1 MFSDSCQQAGEWK
14 DFMDDMK
21 KQDVVS
27 GLVIS
32 EEVIAAIAL
41 NAAKDVEG
49 VSGFAAR
56 PRDLQALLHIGD
68 DMLKS
73 VRVWVNE
80 NEIKLHLYL
89 LLKGGTKIP
98 AVSAQV
104 QRAVKNA
111 VQNMTG
117 RVVTKVNISIVGVD
131 FSEIAQKAFYA
142 ASLQKP
148 VQFRRFSRERPVC
161 FLSCGGLILLKKW
174 RTSMTR
180 RQAREQAFTLIF
192 EKSFH
197 PEITVEEMISMAV
210 EARYLQTDEFAV
222 LLAKTA
228 DEQQPEIDSIIENN
242 AIGWKKDRISRV
254 SLSLLR
260 LALCEMLFIE
270 EVPTNVS
277 INEAVELAKLY
288 ASQEDAAFIN
298 GVLGAA
304 ARKLEAQ

>member
-1 MFSDSCQQAGEWK
+1 
-14 DFMDDMK
+14 
-21 KQDVVS
+21 
-27 GLVIS
+27 
-32 EEVIAAIAL
+32 
-41 NAAKDVEG
+41 
-49 VSGFAAR
+49 
-56 PRDLQALLHIGD
+56 
-68 DMLKS
+68 
-73 VRVWVNE
+73 
-80 NEIKLHLYL
+80 
-89 LLKGGTKIP
+89 
-98 AVSAQV
+98 
-104 QRAVKNA
+104 
-111 VQNMTG
+111 
-117 RVVTKVNISIVGVD
+117 
-131 FSEIAQKAFYA
+131 
-142 ASLQKP
+142 
-148 VQFRRFSRERPVC
+148 
-161 FLSCGGLILLKKW
+161 
-174 RTSMTR
+174 MTR

-270 EVPTNVS
+270 EVPTHVS

>member
-1 MFSDSCQQAGEWK
+1 
-14 DFMDDMK
+14 
-21 KQDVVS
+21 
-27 GLVIS
+27 
-32 EEVIAAIAL
+32 
-41 NAAKDVEG
+41 
-49 VSGFAAR
+49 
-56 PRDLQALLHIGD
+56 
-68 DMLKS
+68 
-73 VRVWVNE
+73 
-80 NEIKLHLYL
+80 
-89 LLKGGTKIP
+89 
-98 AVSAQV
+98 
-104 QRAVKNA
+104 
-111 VQNMTG
+111 
-117 RVVTKVNISIVGVD
+117 
-131 FSEIAQKAFYA
+131 
-142 ASLQKP
+142 
-148 VQFRRFSRERPVC
+148 
-161 FLSCGGLILLKKW
+161 
-174 RTSMTR
+174 MTR

-288 ASQEDAAFIN
+288 AAQEDAAFIN

>member
-1 MFSDSCQQAGEWK
+1 
-14 DFMDDMK
+14 
-21 KQDVVS
+21 
-27 GLVIS
+27 
-32 EEVIAAIAL
+32 
-41 NAAKDVEG
+41 
-49 VSGFAAR
+49 
-56 PRDLQALLHIGD
+56 
-68 DMLKS
+68 
-73 VRVWVNE
+73 
-80 NEIKLHLYL
+80 
-89 LLKGGTKIP
+89 
-98 AVSAQV
+98 
-104 QRAVKNA
+104 
-111 VQNMTG
+111 
-117 RVVTKVNISIVGVD
+117 
-131 FSEIAQKAFYA
+131 
-142 ASLQKP
+142 
-148 VQFRRFSRERPVC
+148 
-161 FLSCGGLILLKKW
+161 
-174 RTSMTR
+174 MTR

-242 AIGWKKDRISRV
+242 AIVWKKDRISRV

>member
-1 MFSDSCQQAGEWK
+1 
-14 DFMDDMK
+14 
-21 KQDVVS
+21 
-27 GLVIS
+27 
-32 EEVIAAIAL
+32 
-41 NAAKDVEG
+41 
-49 VSGFAAR
+49 
-56 PRDLQALLHIGD
+56 
-68 DMLKS
+68 
-73 VRVWVNE
+73 
-80 NEIKLHLYL
+80 
-89 LLKGGTKIP
+89 
-98 AVSAQV
+98 
-104 QRAVKNA
+104 
-111 VQNMTG
+111 
-117 RVVTKVNISIVGVD
+117 
-131 FSEIAQKAFYA
+131 
-142 ASLQKP
+142 
-148 VQFRRFSRERPVC
+148 
-161 FLSCGGLILLKKW
+161 
-174 RTSMTR
+174 MTR

-228 DEQQPEIDSIIENN
+228 DEQQAAIDSIIENN

>member
-1 MFSDSCQQAGEWK
+1 
-14 DFMDDMK
+14 
-21 KQDVVS
+21 
-27 GLVIS
+27 
-32 EEVIAAIAL
+32 
-41 NAAKDVEG
+41 
-49 VSGFAAR
+49 
-56 PRDLQALLHIGD
+56 
-68 DMLKS
+68 
-73 VRVWVNE
+73 
-80 NEIKLHLYL
+80 
-89 LLKGGTKIP
+89 
-98 AVSAQV
+98 
-104 QRAVKNA
+104 
-111 VQNMTG
+111 
-117 RVVTKVNISIVGVD
+117 
-131 FSEIAQKAFYA
+131 
-142 ASLQKP
+142 
-148 VQFRRFSRERPVC
+148 
-161 FLSCGGLILLKKW
+161 
-174 RTSMTR
+174 MTR

-197 PEITVEEMISMAV
+197 PEITVEEWISMAV

>member
-1 MFSDSCQQAGEWK
+1 
-14 DFMDDMK
+14 
-21 KQDVVS
+21 
-27 GLVIS
+27 
-32 EEVIAAIAL
+32 
-41 NAAKDVEG
+41 
-49 VSGFAAR
+49 
-56 PRDLQALLHIGD
+56 
-68 DMLKS
+68 
-73 VRVWVNE
+73 
-80 NEIKLHLYL
+80 
-89 LLKGGTKIP
+89 
-98 AVSAQV
+98 
-104 QRAVKNA
+104 
-111 VQNMTG
+111 
-117 RVVTKVNISIVGVD
+117 
-131 FSEIAQKAFYA
+131 
-142 ASLQKP
+142 
-148 VQFRRFSRERPVC
+148 
-161 FLSCGGLILLKKW
+161 
-174 RTSMTR
+174 MTR

-277 INEAVELAKLY
+277 INEAVELAMLY
-288 ASQEDAAFIN
+288 ASQDDAAFIN

-304 ARKLEAQ
+304 ARKLEAQL

>member
-1 MFSDSCQQAGEWK
+1 
-14 DFMDDMK
+14 
-21 KQDVVS
+21 
-27 GLVIS
+27 
-32 EEVIAAIAL
+32 
-41 NAAKDVEG
+41 
-49 VSGFAAR
+49 
-56 PRDLQALLHIGD
+56 
-68 DMLKS
+68 
-73 VRVWVNE
+73 
-80 NEIKLHLYL
+80 
-89 LLKGGTKIP
+89 
-98 AVSAQV
+98 
-104 QRAVKNA
+104 
-111 VQNMTG
+111 
-117 RVVTKVNISIVGVD
+117 
-131 FSEIAQKAFYA
+131 
-142 ASLQKP
+142 
-148 VQFRRFSRERPVC
+148 
-161 FLSCGGLILLKKW
+161 
-174 RTSMTR
+174 MTR

-260 LALCEMLFIE
+260 LALYEMLFIE

>member
-1 MFSDSCQQAGEWK
+1 
-14 DFMDDMK
+14 
-21 KQDVVS
+21 
-27 GLVIS
+27 
-32 EEVIAAIAL
+32 
-41 NAAKDVEG
+41 
-49 VSGFAAR
+49 
-56 PRDLQALLHIGD
+56 
-68 DMLKS
+68 
-73 VRVWVNE
+73 
-80 NEIKLHLYL
+80 
-89 LLKGGTKIP
+89 
-98 AVSAQV
+98 
-104 QRAVKNA
+104 
-111 VQNMTG
+111 
-117 RVVTKVNISIVGVD
+117 
-131 FSEIAQKAFYA
+131 
-142 ASLQKP
+142 
-148 VQFRRFSRERPVC
+148 
-161 FLSCGGLILLKKW
+161 
-174 RTSMTR
+174 MTR

-228 DEQQPEIDSIIENN
+228 DEQQPEIDCIIENN
-242 AIGWKKDRISRV
+242 ASGWKKDRISRV

>member
-1 MFSDSCQQAGEWK
+1 
-14 DFMDDMK
+14 
-21 KQDVVS
+21 
-27 GLVIS
+27 
-32 EEVIAAIAL
+32 
-41 NAAKDVEG
+41 
-49 VSGFAAR
+49 
-56 PRDLQALLHIGD
+56 
-68 DMLKS
+68 
-73 VRVWVNE
+73 
-80 NEIKLHLYL
+80 
-89 LLKGGTKIP
+89 
-98 AVSAQV
+98 
-104 QRAVKNA
+104 
-111 VQNMTG
+111 
-117 RVVTKVNISIVGVD
+117 
-131 FSEIAQKAFYA
+131 
-142 ASLQKP
+142 
-148 VQFRRFSRERPVC
+148 
-161 FLSCGGLILLKKW
+161 
-174 RTSMTR
+174 MTR

-277 INEAVELAKLY
+277 TNEAVELAKLY

>member
-1 MFSDSCQQAGEWK
+1 
-14 DFMDDMK
+14 
-21 KQDVVS
+21 
-27 GLVIS
+27 
-32 EEVIAAIAL
+32 
-41 NAAKDVEG
+41 
-49 VSGFAAR
+49 
-56 PRDLQALLHIGD
+56 
-68 DMLKS
+68 
-73 VRVWVNE
+73 
-80 NEIKLHLYL
+80 
-89 LLKGGTKIP
+89 
-98 AVSAQV
+98 
-104 QRAVKNA
+104 
-111 VQNMTG
+111 
-117 RVVTKVNISIVGVD
+117 
-131 FSEIAQKAFYA
+131 
-142 ASLQKP
+142 
-148 VQFRRFSRERPVC
+148 
-161 FLSCGGLILLKKW
+161 
-174 RTSMTR
+174 MTR

-210 EARYLQTDEFAV
+210 EARYLQTDEFEV

>member
-1 MFSDSCQQAGEWK
+1 
-14 DFMDDMK
+14 
-21 KQDVVS
+21 
-27 GLVIS
+27 
-32 EEVIAAIAL
+32 
-41 NAAKDVEG
+41 
-49 VSGFAAR
+49 
-56 PRDLQALLHIGD
+56 
-68 DMLKS
+68 
-73 VRVWVNE
+73 
-80 NEIKLHLYL
+80 
-89 LLKGGTKIP
+89 
-98 AVSAQV
+98 
-104 QRAVKNA
+104 
-111 VQNMTG
+111 
-117 RVVTKVNISIVGVD
+117 
-131 FSEIAQKAFYA
+131 
-142 ASLQKP
+142 
-148 VQFRRFSRERPVC
+148 
-161 FLSCGGLILLKKW
+161 
-174 RTSMTR
+174 MTR

-228 DEQQPEIDSIIENN
+228 DEQRPEIDSIIENN

>member
-1 MFSDSCQQAGEWK
+1 
-14 DFMDDMK
+14 
-21 KQDVVS
+21 
-27 GLVIS
+27 
-32 EEVIAAIAL
+32 
-41 NAAKDVEG
+41 
-49 VSGFAAR
+49 
-56 PRDLQALLHIGD
+56 
-68 DMLKS
+68 
-73 VRVWVNE
+73 
-80 NEIKLHLYL
+80 
-89 LLKGGTKIP
+89 
-98 AVSAQV
+98 
-104 QRAVKNA
+104 
-111 VQNMTG
+111 
-117 RVVTKVNISIVGVD
+117 
-131 FSEIAQKAFYA
+131 
-142 ASLQKP
+142 
-148 VQFRRFSRERPVC
+148 
-161 FLSCGGLILLKKW
+161 
-174 RTSMTR
+174 MTR

-277 INEAVELAKLY
+277 INEAVVLAKLY

>member
-1 MFSDSCQQAGEWK
+1 
-14 DFMDDMK
+14 
-21 KQDVVS
+21 
-27 GLVIS
+27 
-32 EEVIAAIAL
+32 
-41 NAAKDVEG
+41 
-49 VSGFAAR
+49 
-56 PRDLQALLHIGD
+56 
-68 DMLKS
+68 
-73 VRVWVNE
+73 
-80 NEIKLHLYL
+80 
-89 LLKGGTKIP
+89 
-98 AVSAQV
+98 
-104 QRAVKNA
+104 
-111 VQNMTG
+111 
-117 RVVTKVNISIVGVD
+117 
-131 FSEIAQKAFYA
+131 
-142 ASLQKP
+142 
-148 VQFRRFSRERPVC
+148 
-161 FLSCGGLILLKKW
+161 
-174 RTSMTR
+174 MTR

-197 PEITVEEMISMAV
+197 LEITVEEMISMAV

>member
-1 MFSDSCQQAGEWK
+1 
-14 DFMDDMK
+14 
-21 KQDVVS
+21 
-27 GLVIS
+27 
-32 EEVIAAIAL
+32 
-41 NAAKDVEG
+41 
-49 VSGFAAR
+49 
-56 PRDLQALLHIGD
+56 
-68 DMLKS
+68 
-73 VRVWVNE
+73 
-80 NEIKLHLYL
+80 
-89 LLKGGTKIP
+89 
-98 AVSAQV
+98 
-104 QRAVKNA
+104 
-111 VQNMTG
+111 
-117 RVVTKVNISIVGVD
+117 
-131 FSEIAQKAFYA
+131 
-142 ASLQKP
+142 
-148 VQFRRFSRERPVC
+148 
-161 FLSCGGLILLKKW
+161 
-174 RTSMTR
+174 MTR

-197 PEITVEEMISMAV
+197 PESTVEEMISMAV

-304 ARKLEAQ
+304 ARKLEA

>member
-1 MFSDSCQQAGEWK
+1 
-14 DFMDDMK
+14 
-21 KQDVVS
+21 
-27 GLVIS
+27 
-32 EEVIAAIAL
+32 
-41 NAAKDVEG
+41 
-49 VSGFAAR
+49 
-56 PRDLQALLHIGD
+56 
-68 DMLKS
+68 
-73 VRVWVNE
+73 
-80 NEIKLHLYL
+80 
-89 LLKGGTKIP
+89 
-98 AVSAQV
+98 
-104 QRAVKNA
+104 
-111 VQNMTG
+111 
-117 RVVTKVNISIVGVD
+117 
-131 FSEIAQKAFYA
+131 
-142 ASLQKP
+142 
-148 VQFRRFSRERPVC
+148 
-161 FLSCGGLILLKKW
+161 
-174 RTSMTR
+174 MTR

-228 DEQQPEIDSIIENN
+228 DEQQPEIDSIIGNN

>member
-1 MFSDSCQQAGEWK
+1 
-14 DFMDDMK
+14 
-21 KQDVVS
+21 
-27 GLVIS
+27 
-32 EEVIAAIAL
+32 
-41 NAAKDVEG
+41 
-49 VSGFAAR
+49 
-56 PRDLQALLHIGD
+56 
-68 DMLKS
+68 
-73 VRVWVNE
+73 
-80 NEIKLHLYL
+80 
-89 LLKGGTKIP
+89 
-98 AVSAQV
+98 
-104 QRAVKNA
+104 
-111 VQNMTG
+111 
-117 RVVTKVNISIVGVD
+117 
-131 FSEIAQKAFYA
+131 
-142 ASLQKP
+142 
-148 VQFRRFSRERPVC
+148 
-161 FLSCGGLILLKKW
+161 
-174 RTSMTR
+174 MTR

-222 LLAKTA
+222 LLSKTA

>member
-1 MFSDSCQQAGEWK
+1 
-14 DFMDDMK
+14 
-21 KQDVVS
+21 
-27 GLVIS
+27 
-32 EEVIAAIAL
+32 
-41 NAAKDVEG
+41 
-49 VSGFAAR
+49 
-56 PRDLQALLHIGD
+56 
-68 DMLKS
+68 
-73 VRVWVNE
+73 
-80 NEIKLHLYL
+80 
-89 LLKGGTKIP
+89 
-98 AVSAQV
+98 
-104 QRAVKNA
+104 
-111 VQNMTG
+111 
-117 RVVTKVNISIVGVD
+117 
-131 FSEIAQKAFYA
+131 
-142 ASLQKP
+142 
-148 VQFRRFSRERPVC
+148 
-161 FLSCGGLILLKKW
+161 
-174 RTSMTR
+174 MTR

-197 PEITVEEMISMAV
+197 QEITVEEMISMAV

>member
-1 MFSDSCQQAGEWK
+1 
-14 DFMDDMK
+14 
-21 KQDVVS
+21 
-27 GLVIS
+27 
-32 EEVIAAIAL
+32 
-41 NAAKDVEG
+41 
-49 VSGFAAR
+49 
-56 PRDLQALLHIGD
+56 
-68 DMLKS
+68 
-73 VRVWVNE
+73 
-80 NEIKLHLYL
+80 
-89 LLKGGTKIP
+89 
-98 AVSAQV
+98 
-104 QRAVKNA
+104 
-111 VQNMTG
+111 
-117 RVVTKVNISIVGVD
+117 
-131 FSEIAQKAFYA
+131 
-142 ASLQKP
+142 
-148 VQFRRFSRERPVC
+148 
-161 FLSCGGLILLKKW
+161 
-174 RTSMTR
+174 MTR

-298 GVLGAA
+298 GVRGAA